1 VTASAG
7 TGKTRVLADRVLR
20 LLLAGSDPRQLLCLT
35 FTKAAAAEMVAR
47 VQNDLGRLAVRPE
60 EDLEKELAELL
71 GRPATAT
78 ERTRAR
84 TLLAQVLDLPAG
96 LPIMTIHGFCQSLL
110 KRFPL
115 EAGVVPHFEVLD
127 PRSAADLLREALAEV
142 LSSRRGEIRDALDCL
157 AVLIGETTLAE
168 GLAALRENRLRLGAL
183 LAGHGGEVERL
194 IAAVARALGG
204 PPGSGVEQ
212 VCEQAAVDPEIDH
225 PGLLEA
231 ARALATGAASDIARA
246 RTIAD
251 WLAADRHE
259 RMRTWPAYEA
269 VFLTARRQPRQ
280 KDLITRACAGAG
292 PQVAAALLAEQTRL
306 ARWVEREKAAAVA
319 LRTAALLRVGAAV
332 LEAYERR
339 KAESSALDFDDL
351 IACSRRLLEQPGMG
365 AWVQYKLDQQIDH
378 LLVDEGQDTSPEQ
391 WAIIEAL
398 CAEFFTG
405 EGARS
410 IPRTLFVV
418 GDEKQSIMSV
428 QGADVATY
436 RRCRQRFAARVQS
449 GGQPWREEPLGR
461 SFRSARPILDLVDAV
476 FAEPEVRDGVVSED
490 RWPAH
495 ECFRTAMPGLVEVW
509 PLIETEPVA
518 KADGW
523 QLPDQHEASDRGEA
537 CVAQAIAQRIFEW
550 RRDRVPLPSTGQ
562 PIRAGDVMVLLPRR
576 GILQELLIRHLKQ
589 LQVPVAGA
597 DRLALTDEIAVCDLV
612 ALGDALLLP
621 EDDLAL
627 AAVLRSPL
635 FGLSED
641 ALFELAYDRGGAT
654 LYERLRAAGDR
665 PPFGD
670 AHTRF
675 AALLAQVDFLPPFE
689 FYARLLGEGG
699 GRKRLL
705 ARLGP
710 AAEEPIEAFLAQALA
725 FEQSHPPS
733 MQAFLHWLRADTTE
747 LIRDPDRP
755 RDEVRV
761 LTCHGAKGLE
771 APIVFIADA
780 TFVPS
785 TRDRLLWT
793 EPDGLPLWRVAGDL
807 QDPSSRAAEQRALQA
822 QQQEHRR
829 LLYVALTRAKEHLI
843 VAGWQRRNQSGSTWY
858 DWISAGMARLGAER
872 VPSPAL
878 NGAVL
883 RYGNRRICGPAQ
895 LGLALPEEAIRAPE
909 PPWLT
914 RPARAP
920 TPVRP
925 LQPSRMA
932 EEEPAALS
940 PLSATAG
947 GRYRRGRLIHR
958 LLQSLPGQPQ
968 QCRAALLARALA
980 DPTLGLSAD
989 EQAEIGDEIGRI
1001 LHDPRLAGLFEPGS
1015 RAEVPLAGM
1024 QDDQP
1029 VFGQVDRLAVGPDE
1043 VLVIDYKTDRLVPAT
1058 AAEVPLA
1065 YRRQMAAYRA
1075 LLRQIYPGREVR
1087 CALLWT
1093 AEPRLMIL
1101 EDAALADGPEVRLPA
1116 KLA

>member
-1 VTASAG
+1 
-7 TGKTRVLADRVLR
+7 
-20 LLLAGSDPRQLLCLT
+20 
-35 FTKAAAAEMVAR
+35 
-47 VQNDLGRLAVRPE
+47 
-60 EDLEKELAELL
+60 
-71 GRPATAT
+71 
-78 ERTRAR
+78 
-84 TLLAQVLDLPAG
+84 
-96 LPIMTIHGFCQSLL
+96 
-110 KRFPL
+110 
-115 EAGVVPHFEVLD
+115 
-127 PRSAADLLREALAEV
+127 
-142 LSSRRGEIRDALDCL
+142 
-157 AVLIGETTLAE
+157 
-168 GLAALRENRLRLGAL
+168 LRLGAL
-183 LAGHGGEVERL
+183 LASHGGDVERV
-194 IAAVARALGG
+194 IAAVAGALGV
-204 PPGSGVEQ
+204 PPGSGAEQ
-212 VCEQAAVDPEIDH
+212 MREAAARDPEIDH

-231 ARALATGAASDIARA
+231 ARALATGAKSDVARSG
-246 RTIAD
+246 TIAD
-251 WLAADRHE
+251 WLAADHDE
-259 RMRTWPAYEA
+259 RMRTWPAYEG

-280 KDLITRACAGAG
+280 TGLITRACADAC
-292 PQVAAALLAEQTRL
+292 PRATAALLAEQMRL
-306 ARWVEREKAAAVA
+306 ARWVEREKAAAIG

-332 LEAYERR
+332 LQAYERR
-339 KAESSALDFDDL
+339 KEASSALDFDDL

-405 EGARS
+405 EGARP
-410 IPRTLFVV
+410 IRRTLFVV

-436 RRCRQRFAARVQS
+436 RRCRERFEARVHS

-461 SFRSARPILDLVDAV
+461 SFRSAKPILDLVDAV
-476 FAEPEVRDGVVSED
+476 FAEPEVRHGVVSED

-550 RRDRVPLPSTGQ
+550 RRDRVPLPSTGE
-562 PIRAGDVMVLLPRR
+562 PIRAGDVMILLPRR

-597 DRLALTDEIAVCDLV
+597 DRLALTDDIAVCDLV

-621 EDDLAL
+621 EDDLSL

-641 ALFELAYDRGGAT
+641 ALFELAYDRAGAT
-654 LYERLRAAGDR
+654 LYERLRAARDR
-665 PPFGD
+665 APFAE
-670 AHTRF
+670 AHARL
-675 AALLAQVDFLPPFE
+675 AELLAQVDFLPPFE
-689 FYARLLGEGG
+689 FYVRLLGQGG

-747 LIRDPDRP
+747 LIRDPDQP

-780 TFVPS
+780 VFVPT

-793 EPDGLPLWRVAGDL
+793 EPEGLPLWRVAGDL
-807 QDPSSRAAEQRALQA
+807 QDPASKAAEQRALLA

-829 LLYVALTRAKEHLI
+829 LLYVALTRSKEHLI

-858 DWISAGMARLGAER
+858 DWINAGMARLGAER

-878 NGAVL
+878 NGDVL
-883 RYGNRRICGPAQ
+883 RYGNHRICGPAQ
-895 LGLALPEEAIRAPE
+895 LGLPIPEQGARAPE
-909 PPWLT
+909 PPWLS
-914 RPARAP
+914 RPAPAP
-920 TPVRP
+920 T
-925 LQPSRMA
+925 
-932 EEEPAALS
+932 
-940 PLSATAG
+940 
-947 GRYRRGRLIHR
+947 
-958 LLQSLPGQPQ
+958 
-968 QCRAALLARALA
+968 
-980 DPTLGLSAD
+980 
-989 EQAEIGDEIGRI
+989 
-1001 LHDPRLAGLFEPGS
+1001 
-1015 RAEVPLAGM
+1015 
-1024 QDDQP
+1024 
-1029 VFGQVDRLAVGPDE
+1029 
-1043 VLVIDYKTDRLVPAT
+1043 
-1058 AAEVPLA
+1058 
-1065 YRRQMAAYRA
+1065 
-1075 LLRQIYPGREVR
+1075 
-1087 CALLWT
+1087 
-1093 AEPRLMIL
+1093 
-1101 EDAALADGPEVRLPA
+1101 
-1116 KLA
+1116 